1 MKLCLVILFLFANA
15 IVFCQQNAQQEK
27 TNKVK
32 EELKQLWTLSQDAA
46 IKKDRKTLE
55 NIYADEFLFIHAM
68 GQEDNKQR
76 LINNILSVNDYVQAP
91 MPSFDDLY
99 VYDNV
104 AVLRVKGAIR
114 GTTIYAKKNGQ
125 WQVVQIQS
133 TNLPPAPKTVTADVK
148 ALQQFVGKYEQGPG
162 IFTMITLEG
171 DTLKAKG
178 MNRPAVQI
186 LPLSETVFQVKDNI
200 GVFTFYKDANGAV
213 THYILRVNEREIK
226 GTKVE

>member
-1 MKLCLVILFLFANA
+1 
-15 IVFCQQNAQQEK
+15 
-27 TNKVK
+27 
-32 EELKQLWTLSQDAA
+32 
-46 IKKDRKTLE
+46 
-55 NIYADEFLFIHAM
+55 
-68 GQEDNKQR
+68 
-76 LINNILSVNDYVQAP
+76 

-114 GTTIYAKKNGQ
+114 GTTIYSKKNGQ
-125 WQVVQIQS
+125 WEVVQVQS
-133 TNLPPAPKTVTADVK
+133 TSLPPAPKTVTVDANT
-148 ALQQFVGKYEQGPG
+148 LQQYAGKYEQPPG
-162 IFTMITLEG
+162 VFTMITLEG

-200 GVFTFYKDANGAV
+200 GVFTFYKDANGTV